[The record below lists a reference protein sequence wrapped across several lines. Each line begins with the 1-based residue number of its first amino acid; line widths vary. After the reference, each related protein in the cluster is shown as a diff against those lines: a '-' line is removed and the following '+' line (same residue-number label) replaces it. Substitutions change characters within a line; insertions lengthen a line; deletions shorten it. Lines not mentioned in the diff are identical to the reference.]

1 MMTLTR
7 ILAPLWQQWRLWLGV
22 QTLLQPWDR
31 WIPTVSVSGKRW
43 GHLVPWLLHPWR
55 AEICQD
61 VKSVLQTLGTDS
73 SMFPYGVGFLDDCL
87 CTQVSM
93 SQIEIWM
100 GGPFWDNG
108 KPTGPL
114 PVTWNFSLVSRL
126 CGGRGVLWLE
136 IWWASLRF
144 FGS

>member
-61 VKSVLQTLGTDS
+61 VKSILQMWGTDGNAFS
-73 SMFPYGVGFLDDCL
+73 YGIDFLDDSLPALESECHRL
-87 CTQVSM
+87 KYIREVHCEIMENLRDPYM
-93 SQIEIWM
+93 SLETCPWF
-100 GGPFWDNG
+100 PDSW
-108 KPTGPL
+108 
-114 PVTWNFSLVSRL
+114 
-126 CGGRGVLWLE
+126 GRGVLWLE
-136 IWWASLRF
+136 IWWASLMSL
-144 FGS
+144 GS